1 MAGLFAGTSLE
12 RPVTCPRCERP
23 TAQCACPR
31 SASGRITLPKDQPAR
46 VRREKRR
53 GKLVTVVAGLDPR
66 ASDAA
71 ALLKEL
77 RSALGCGG
85 TLTDDHELELQGDHR
100 DKLVA
105 LLIARGYPAKP
116 SGG

>member
-12 RPVTCPRCERP
+12 RPVTCPRCEKP
-23 TAQCACPR
+23 MDACACPR
-31 SASGRITLPKDQPAR
+31 SAGGKITLPKDQPAR

-53 GKLVTVVAGLDPR
+53 GKLVTVVAGLDPK

-85 TLTDDHELELQGDHR
+85 TLTDEHELELQGDHR

-105 LLIARGYPAKP
+105 LLIARGYPAKAA
-116 SGG
+116 GG